1 MQRCTLSSSTLLR
14 QPSNCLNRPPAI
26 SAKTSSQDAEWNHV
40 ALIKSCHFKDNVN
53 IMAYT
58 REANETLEVSYPIET
73 LWDAIPKAVTKQE
86 WKILEV
92 DHVSHRVKIKTKGAF
107 LSYGS
112 TLTVELSP
120 IDTKNTRMTVT
131 AETPVTTI
139 TSMADYGR
147 TRERIA
153 VLVSTLGKI
162 LSGE

>member
-1 MQRCTLSSSTLLR
+1 
-14 QPSNCLNRPPAI
+14 
-26 SAKTSSQDAEWNHV
+26 
-40 ALIKSCHFKDNVN
+40 
-53 IMAYT
+53 MAYT

-92 DHVSHRVKIKTKGAF
+92 DHASHHVKIKTKGAF